1 MNKLLIF
8 FHGSQT
14 ELAKALG
21 CSQSYVSMVI
31 SGQRRFSYKLA
42 LKAEEIT
49 NGVIKKTDLRPDIW
63 EKL

>member
-1 MNKLLIF
+1 MNKLLRL

-21 CSQSYVSMVI
+21 CSQSYVSMVMA
-31 SGQRRFSYKLA
+31 GQRRFSYKLA

-49 NGVIKKTDLRPDIW
+49 DGKIKKTDLRPDIW
-63 EKL
+63 GEL